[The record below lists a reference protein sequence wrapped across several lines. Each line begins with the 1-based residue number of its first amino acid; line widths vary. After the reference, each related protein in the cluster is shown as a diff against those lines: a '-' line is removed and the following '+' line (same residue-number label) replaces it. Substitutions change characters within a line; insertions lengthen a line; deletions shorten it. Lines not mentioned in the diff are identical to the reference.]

1 MASGS
6 HIHNVSQLASI
17 KWLKC
22 VCMCLWACV
31 CDRCYVFLWET
42 GTPWRKLKAIV
53 WLVVSERLCR
63 GENSHMKILTFHHSW
78 GGGTFKQLQANC
90 RNKNPNIL
98 AKIYC
103 CAIRK
108 QNSNPQNSCRGYE
121 TLNKGQ
127 CSSWKSIYFTSSV
140 DSIRTTL
147 WQVYFYI
154 HLMVWVGGKCFS
166 IKNLWGFF
174 SNCEHNIH
182 TVLILQ

>member
-1 MASGS
+1 M
-6 HIHNVSQLASI
+6 
-17 KWLKC
+17 C
-22 VCMCLWACV
+22 V
-31 CDRCYVFLWET
+31 YVFVSVCAWWLLCVLVRA

-53 WLVVSERLCR
+53 WLVSERLC
-63 GENSHMKILTFHHSW
+63 GEEKSHMKKILTFHHSW

-90 RNKNPNIL
+90 RHKNPNII
-98 AKIYC
+98 AKIYFC
-103 CAIRK
+103 TIRK

-166 IKNLWGFF
+166 IKKLWGFF